1 MKLKS
6 VYFLGRAPA
15 EIAEFNTHLLPPIP
29 AGSGRVAP
37 PPGAAAKCDGDA
49 HRCPWWPYT
58 NSKDFKEN
66 TALILIVLIIAL
78 ICALAFNAAI
88 RYIIRMHCC
97 RRRRNSLQLPVDH
110 GNVEMAQPKTDLSSG
125 MAEMEEEIMAKV
137 YSSGTK
143 LAGEEAECTICLSEF
158 ADGEKIRVLEKCSH
172 GFHLQCIQQ
181 WLVAHTSCP
190 TCRASCT
197 LT

>member
-6 VYFLGRAPA
+6 VYFLGGSAA
-15 EIAEFNTHLLPPIP
+15 EVDEFNTRLSPTIP
-29 AGSGRVAP
+29 AGAGRFSP
-37 PPGAAAKCDGDA
+37 PSGAAAKCDGDA
-49 HRCPWWPYT
+49 HKCPWWPYT
-58 NSKDFKEN
+58 NSKDFKAN
-66 TALILIVLIIAL
+66 TALILIVLIVAL

-88 RYIIRMHCC
+88 RYIIRVNCS
-97 RRRRNSLQLPVDH
+97 RRRRNSLQLPEDH
-110 GNVEMAQPKTDLSSG
+110 GDVGLAQPKTVLSSDKT
-125 MAEMEEEIMAKV
+125 EMEEITAEV
-137 YSSGTK
+137 YLAGMK

-158 ADGEKIRVLEKCSH
+158 ADGERIRVLEKCGH

-197 LT
+197 L